1 MAIRKTMEL
10 GKQKSKW
17 GLKKISCSIT
27 IVDLILFLATDS
39 RIGDIKGLYNMPASR
54 GSRGSRGG
62 ARGRN
67 PLPGS
72 RSGGRSGRQLPSH
85 QSSPD
90 SSDGTTGR
98 GGYVRHATGTSG
110 NGHVVMSD
118 STFVTT
124 SGRHRIIRGGHI
136 GYTTGPGSSSR
147 GGAGDPMGDLDGVFR
162 QARLGDMDRVPDQP
176 RSVRRLS
183 MTNGQEDD
191 RYDEDDDEDEDDM
204 DHPSQ
209 IDSTCGDETRNSS
222 QKKWISR
229 VGEKFASSEVHKKVD
244 ARFDIIR
251 NFPPRLVAH
260 SVWKDLC
267 DIWDSPEWK
276 KKSLSGK
283 KNRASADKGGK
294 TSRHTGGSIGYDE
307 HRIRLKRKWGR
318 EPSFKELFLATHLK
332 KKSKARFF
340 AGELGLNNLEELVF
354 CTPRARQAYINYLEE
369 MLKVYGPDFT
379 EDDPDVWVRVQTGGS
394 MTRVFG
400 IGSSDLGYL
409 VTGIPSSSQG
419 LTPSYTEYR
428 LSQQKVQ
435 KLEAQIQ
442 NQFED
447 ERREREQWQQ
457 QIQQQFE
464 ETLQK
469 QLRDFMEKFEKQPP
483 SN

>member
-1 MAIRKTMEL
+1 
-10 GKQKSKW
+10 
-17 GLKKISCSIT
+17 
-27 IVDLILFLATDS
+27 
-39 RIGDIKGLYNMPASR
+39 MPA
-54 GSRGSRGG
+54 SRGSRGG

-124 SGRHRIIRGGHI
+124 SGRHRIIRGGHT

-162 QARLGDMDRVPDQP
+162 QARLSDMDRVPDQP
-176 RSVRRLS
+176 RFVRRLS

-229 VGEKFASSEVHKKVD
+229 VGEKFASSE
-244 ARFDIIR
+244 
-251 NFPPRLVAH
+251 
-260 SVWKDLC
+260 
-267 DIWDSPEWK
+267 IWDSPEWK

>member
-1 MAIRKTMEL
+1 
-10 GKQKSKW
+10 
-17 GLKKISCSIT
+17 
-27 IVDLILFLATDS
+27 
-39 RIGDIKGLYNMPASR
+39 
-54 GSRGSRGG
+54 
-62 ARGRN
+62 
-67 PLPGS
+67 
-72 RSGGRSGRQLPSH
+72 
-85 QSSPD
+85 
-90 SSDGTTGR
+90 
-98 GGYVRHATGTSG
+98 
-110 NGHVVMSD
+110 MSD

-229 VGEKFASSEVHKKVD
+229 VGEKFASSEVHKSISFILREFLRGPWTSYTKVPPSVFAEMYDRFKTRYNWDTDNDQNVKEGFHNVLKSRYRDIMSNLRKISTKKAIKAGNDIDPEVD